1 MSTANADVGAPRDG
15 RPLAAV
21 AAINPDRAQRVQA
34 LSAGRTNAPWHQ
46 ASLGEV
52 RDTLVQTGI
61 LDDLRRS
68 VATITPRRITGYM
81 GKETRSALVPADRSF
96 ALVPLPDHRSVGS
109 GNDQIRHWT
118 GKYALCSPAPN
129 GAWRPIARVEISGQI
144 LAVVDG
150 QGRRL
155 PLFDGGPSIQPFADN
170 ETFVPVSAALH
181 VVIDPSRH
189 AKFEGGVSRGS
200 TCDVL
205 MADQEGKRTIP
216 GILKTV
222 RTSLAVESTVNGYLA
237 AAEVLQRNPAAGVVQ
252 TIDAGFSS
260 DVPYGRARER
270 TFYAIDEFLAGGA
283 TLETCLIGDAVI
295 GGVRLGVPN
304 AQETATLIGLAART
318 ALDLNRIR
326 QPDGTYRKAETGEHI
341 GHTDLKPDNFI
352 IHMDA
357 AGTRRAVI
365 IDKDAFVREGRM
377 TIPGAHQSA
386 LYGDLDVANQI
397 TDSPARSVMWTL
409 VERNM
414 VAQLGVAILS
424 RWPDFEPR
432 LTSGQDFGPF
442 EIACQKYRREWSD
455 SIRRSLQPANG
466 TPADRLLTLASAAVA
481 DDVSRRPTL
490 EEFVRRLDMISRPA
504 PMGQAPS

>member
-1 MSTANADVGAPRDG
+1 MSTAHAEAGAPTAG

-21 AAINPDRAQRVQA
+21 AAINPERARRVQA
-34 LSAGRTNAPWHQ
+34 LNAGRTNAPWHQ
-46 ASLGEV
+46 ATLAEV
-52 RDTLVQTGI
+52 RDTLVQTGT
-61 LDDLRRS
+61 LEDLRRS
-68 VATITPRRITGYM
+68 VSTISPRRITGYL
-81 GKETRSALVPADRSF
+81 GKETRSALVPTNRSF

-109 GNDQIRHWT
+109 DNDLIRHWT
-118 GKYALCSPAPN
+118 GKYALCSPVAN
-129 GAWRPIARVEISGQI
+129 GTWRPIARIEISGQI
-144 LAVVDG
+144 IAAVDG

-155 PLFDGGPSIQPFADN
+155 PLLDGGPSVQPYADN

-189 AKFEGGVSRGS
+189 TEFEGGVSRGS
-200 TCDVL
+200 TCDVHL
-205 MADQEGKRTIP
+205 ADQVGERTIP

-222 RTSLAVESTVNGYLA
+222 RTALAVESTVNGYLA
-237 AAEVLQRNPAAGVVQ
+237 AAEVLQRNPEAGVVQ

-260 DVPYGRARER
+260 DVPFGRARER
-270 TFYAIDEFLAGGA
+270 TFYAIDEFVAGGA
-283 TLETCLIGDAVI
+283 TLEDCLKGDAVV
-295 GGVRLGVPN
+295 GGVRLGVPS

-326 QPDGTYRKAETGEHI
+326 QPDGSYRKSETGEHI

-357 AGTRRAVI
+357 SGSRRAVI

-414 VAQLGVAILS
+414 VAQLGVSILS

-432 LTSGQDFGPF
+432 LNSKEDYGPY
-442 EIACQKYRREWSD
+442 EIACQKYRREWSEN
-455 SIRRSLQPANG
+455 IRHSLRPANG
-466 TPADRLLTLASAAVA
+466 SPVDRLLTLASAAVA

-490 EEFVRRLDMISRPA
+490 EEFSRRLDMIAKIVPA
-504 PMGQAPS
+504 SA